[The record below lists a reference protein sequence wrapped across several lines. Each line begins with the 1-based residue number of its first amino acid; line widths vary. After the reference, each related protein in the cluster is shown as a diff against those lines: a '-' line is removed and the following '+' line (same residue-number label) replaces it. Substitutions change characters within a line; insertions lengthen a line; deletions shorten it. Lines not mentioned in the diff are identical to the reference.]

1 MSKETTF
8 YRKYRPNDFQEVIGQ
23 DHIVKVL
30 EGAIKRQS
38 FSHAYLFAG
47 SRGTGKTS
55 VARLLAQELGCSQND
70 LIEID
75 GASSRGI
82 GEIRELRE
90 AVKSLPFDSPFKV
103 YIIDEVHMLTTEA
116 FNALLKTLEEPPQH
130 VIFVLATTELGKVP
144 ETIISRCE
152 VHNFRRPTIAIIS
165 QIITKVAKKEKI
177 KLEPGAAET
186 ISLSADGSFRDALG
200 LLQKVYAASGDE
212 KITVQEVEELIGALS
227 GKTINQLLLNL
238 LNSDREK
245 VLAIINEAVQTSRNF
260 RLILRSLLWKTRL
273 ALLSANAPFLMS
285 KSGEID
291 EDDKKFL
298 KEITTHPKANYLSA
312 ILREFL
318 EAATS
323 MDYAYLPQLPLE
335 LAILKIIDE
344 LDKR

>member
-1 MSKETTF
+1 MSTETTF
-8 YRKYRPNDFQEVIGQ
+8 YRKYRPDNFKEVIGQ

-30 EGAIKRQS
+30 KGAIERQS

-55 VARLLAQELGCSQND
+55 VARILAKELGCSSND

-90 AVKSLPFDSPFKV
+90 AVKSLPFDSSLKV

-116 FNALLKTLEEPPQH
+116 FNALLKTLEEPPKH

-152 VHNFRRPTIAIIS
+152 VHNFRRPTIAVIS
-165 QIITKVAKKEKI
+165 QIISMVAKNEKI
-177 KLEPGAAET
+177 KLEPGAAEA
-186 ISLSADGSFRDALG
+186 IALSADGSFRDALG
-200 LLQKVYAASGDE
+200 LLQKVYATSADE
-212 KITVQEVEELIGALS
+212 KITVQEVEELIGTLS
-227 GKTINQLLLNL
+227 SKTINKLLLSIL
-238 LNSDREK
+238 DGEK
-245 VLAIINEAVQTSRNF
+245 EKALAIISEAVQDSRNF
-260 RLILRSLLWKTRL
+260 RLITRSLLWKTRL
-273 ALLSANAPFLMS
+273 ALLSANAPILMS

-291 EDDKKFL
+291 EDDREFL
-298 KEITTHPKANYLSA
+298 KKITTHPKARYLSA

-318 EAATS
+318 ESAVGIN
-323 MDYAYLPQLPLE
+323 YAYLPQLPLE
-335 LAILKIIDE
+335 MAVLKIIEE
-344 LDKR
+344 LDKK